1 MHTEDGL
8 HINTEQRSSP
18 PPLPRV
24 RLDPVIRLCRT
35 GELTWPSRATIFPI
49 SPLPRLPPS
58 GALSFLLCPR
68 PSASLRNQTFP
79 VTDRQ
84 RPVEDVYPGRYRS
97 MLRVSDSQKVQSPR
111 PGRGARTS
119 SPTRSPG
126 DGGTHATAPA
136 EPGRDRTFVG
146 SGTSPGVCWEGAGA
160 QPRHI
165 GLRKERFDLRTR
177 RSEARRK
184 GAWQGSREAR
194 RRRRGGSPGSPCK
207 RGAPA
212 RGRRSRRG
220 RGARRAEKPRKERA
234 LPSRGRLRGKGAQGA
249 GTRTGRGTHRA
260 CGGGSAGRRGAGC
273 ILPPQAGFEALH
285 GQVRAVPLPAGATR
299 LPCARTLK
307 SGLAAPAEEHTA
319 VPAISAPPAT
329 WRPPATAGCQS
340 Q

>member
-1 MHTEDGL
+1 MAQQGNYLPNFTTSKATTQWGSVLPTMPASICLTEKSNFPSDRQ
-8 HINTEQRSSP
+8 TAASRRR
-18 PPLPRV
+18 LPR
-24 RLDPVIRLCRT
+24 PVPLNAPSLGFT
-35 GELTWPSRATIFPI
+35 EGPESPTWT
-49 SPLPRLPPS
+49 
-58 GALSFLLCPR
+58 
-68 PSASLRNQTFP
+68 
-79 VTDRQ
+79 
-84 RPVEDVYPGRYRS
+84 
-97 MLRVSDSQKVQSPR
+97 
-111 PGRGARTS
+111 RGANFQ
-119 SPTRSPG
+119 PHPQPG

>member
-1 MHTEDGL
+1 MAKTL
-8 HINTEQRSSP
+8 K
-18 PPLPRV
+18 LF
-24 RLDPVIRLCRT
+24 
-35 GELTWPSRATIFPI
+35 FPI

-146 SGTSPGVCWEGAGA
+146 SRTSPGVCWEGAGA

-177 RSEARRK
+177 RSEAGGK
-184 GAWQGSREAR
+184 G
-194 RRRRGGSPGSPCK
+194 RG
-207 RGAPA
+207 RGPA
-212 RGRRSRRG
+212 RPGGGGGEGPQGLHANAEPRPEGGGVAAAAEPGALRSQGRSARFRAEGDSAGRERREPGRARAAGLTALAAAAAPDDVGPGASCLLRRDLRLFMAKSGQSRSRR
-220 RGARRAEKPRKERA
+220 ARRA
-234 LPSRGRLRGKGAQGA
+234 
-249 GTRTGRGTHRA
+249 
-260 CGGGSAGRRGAGC
+260 C
-273 ILPPQAGFEALH
+273 
-285 GQVRAVPLPAGATR
+285 PAR
-299 LPCARTLK
+299 EP
-307 SGLAAPAEEHTA
+307 
-319 VPAISAPPAT
+319 
-329 WRPPATAGCQS
+329 
-340 Q
+340 

>member
-1 MHTEDGL
+1 M
-8 HINTEQRSSP
+8 
-18 PPLPRV
+18 

-207 RGAPA
+207 EPRPEGGGVAAAAEPGALRSQGRSA
-212 RGRRSRRG
+212 RFRAEGDSAGRERREPGRARAAGLTALAAAAAPDDVGPGASCLLRRDLRLFMAKSGQSRSRR
-220 RGARRAEKPRKERA
+220 ARRA
-234 LPSRGRLRGKGAQGA
+234 
-249 GTRTGRGTHRA
+249 
-260 CGGGSAGRRGAGC
+260 C
-273 ILPPQAGFEALH
+273 
-285 GQVRAVPLPAGATR
+285 PAR
-299 LPCARTLK
+299 EP
-307 SGLAAPAEEHTA
+307 
-319 VPAISAPPAT
+319 
-329 WRPPATAGCQS
+329 
-340 Q
+340 